1 MRSAS
6 TALVLTALLAVA
18 SFGAASCAS
27 VSFDRTTQTSGSF
40 RSSAAAVTI
49 LGWDL
54 PKRAVDIARDNASD
68 AGLVN
73 MNVEATT
80 VFPYLGWFDWVL
92 DIFSVRFA
100 YVNGTWGYDGQ
111 SR

>member
-1 MRSAS
+1 MRSA
-6 TALVLTALLAVA
+6 LTALALAA
-18 SFGAASCAS
+18 ALALAGAGATSCAS
-27 VSFDRTTQTSGSF
+27 VSFDRATQTSGTF
-40 RSSAAAVTI
+40 RSSAVAVTV

-73 MNVEATT
+73 MKVENTT
-80 VFPYLGWFDWVL
+80 VFPYLGWFDWIL

-100 YVNGTWGYDGQ
+100 NVSGTWGYDGTE
-111 SR
+111 R